1 MNRQVILKW
10 VSTAVLASVGI
21 SSQAQIRA
29 NGPDWSLIISGPQ
42 IVVPPPPPVHVAPV
56 RPAPAPVAVT
66 PVPGQ
71 RPNHDWERDRG
82 QWERERGEWERR
94 MQDRENYWLE
104 RERAYVA
111 REKAMLERE
120 KQRLENNRRAYVAI
134 NDRQEQQLDKIV
146 DGVNN
151 NNISK
156 NEFTDLMVQQK
167 QISNQERAYL
177 ADGFLSQDEYQ
188 HLNTLLDYA
197 DHAIRFATRGEPPRR
212 DPRFY
217 KSR

>member
-1 MNRQVILKW
+1 MQRMNVLKW
-10 VSTAVLASVGI
+10 VSAAVLAGMGLTT
-21 SSQAQIRA
+21 QAQIRA
-29 NGPDWSLIISGPQ
+29 SGPDWSLIISGPQ
-42 IVVPPPPPVHVAPV
+42 IVVPPPPPVHIAPV
-56 RPAPAPVAVT
+56 RPAPVVVAPVQ
-66 PVPGQ
+66 GQ
-71 RPNHDWERDRG
+71 RPNNDWERDRG

-120 KQRLENNRRAYVAI
+120 KQRREKKRRAYEAI

-156 NEFTDLMVQQK
+156 NECTDLMVQQ
-167 QISNQERAYL
+167 
-177 ADGFLSQDEYQ
+177 
-188 HLNTLLDYA
+188 
-197 DHAIRFATRGEPPRR
+197 
-212 DPRFY
+212 
-217 KSR
+217 

>member
-1 MNRQVILKW
+1 MHRMTVLKW
-10 VSTAVLASVGI
+10 LSTAVVAGVGLTA
-21 SSQAQIRA
+21 QAQIRA
-29 NGPDWSLIISGPQ
+29 SGPDWSLIISGPQ

-56 RPAPAPVAVT
+56 RPAPVVVAPIQN
-66 PVPGQ
+66 PG
-71 RPNHDWERDRG
+71 RPNSDWERDRG

-120 KQRLENNRRAYVAI
+120 KQRLESNRRAYVAI

-146 DGVNN
+146 EGVNN

-177 ADGFLSQDEYQ
+177 ADGFLSQEEYQ

>member
-1 MNRQVILKW
+1 MQRMNVLKW
-10 VSTAVLASVGI
+10 VSAAVLAGMGLTT
-21 SSQAQIRA
+21 QAQIRA
-29 NGPDWSLIISGPQ
+29 SGPDWSLIISGPQ
-42 IVVPPPPPVHVAPV
+42 IVVPPPPPVHIAPV
-56 RPAPAPVAVT
+56 RPAPVVVAPVQ
-66 PVPGQ
+66 GQ
-71 RPNHDWERDRG
+71 RPNND
-82 QWERERGEWERR
+82 WERERGEWERR